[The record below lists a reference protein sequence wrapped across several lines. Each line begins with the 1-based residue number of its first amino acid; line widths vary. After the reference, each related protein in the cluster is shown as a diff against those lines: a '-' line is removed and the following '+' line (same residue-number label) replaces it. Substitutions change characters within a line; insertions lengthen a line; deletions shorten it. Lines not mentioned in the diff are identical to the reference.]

1 MENDP
6 QLNSLPIQPSPE
18 IIPTA
23 SSSTNFSKIILFIM
37 LALITGVGLLFVG
50 VQIGKQTINQ
60 QESALQKVAPS
71 AQTAIESSPAPT
83 LNSATNS
90 ATTWKIYSSAKYT
103 FKYPSEWII
112 DEKCTKL
119 DYPSNNLCVHSPDYQ
134 PVTQKIDPPGEGGID
149 TLTEYNIG
157 TFLSIGILNN
167 VPYDATA
174 FCSPGG
180 PASISNCKEKMMNE
194 NKYATREIGS
204 YPYPTVSTN
213 AWLIINNYGVA
224 NLDFSFSKENKAA
237 DLQIF
242 DQILA
247 SFQLIK

>member
-6 QLNSLPIQPSPE
+6 QLNSSPIPPSPE
-18 IIPTA
+18 IIPA
-23 SSSTNFSKIILFIM
+23 APSSTNFSKIILFIM

-60 QESALQKVAPS
+60 QESALQKVAPP

-83 LNSATNS
+83 SNSAATS
-90 ATTWKIYSSAKYT
+90 AATWKIYSSAKYT

-119 DYPSNNLCVHSPDYQ
+119 DYPSNNLCIHSPDYQ
-134 PVTQKIDPPGEGGID
+134 PITQKIDPPGEGGID

-157 TFLSIGILNN
+157 TFLNIGLLNN

-180 PASISNCKEKMMNE
+180 PLLIDSCHEKILNT
-194 NKYATREIGS
+194 NRYATRETGF

-213 AWLIINNYGVA
+213 AWLIINNYGVV
-224 NLDFSFSKENKAA
+224 NLNFSFSKENKAA

-247 SFQLIK
+247 SFQLTK